1 MKPDSLKF
9 GDGRKG
15 LFDPHAHIVDMD
27 LDGSKLLAD
36 AQFLGDAQVH
46 RLIDPKRVAGGQ

>member
-1 MKPDSLKF
+1 MSSSPLM
-9 GDGRKG
+9 
-15 LFDPHAHIVDMD
+15 PHAHIVDMD

-46 RLIDPKRVAGGQ
+46 RLIATSSARMNAP